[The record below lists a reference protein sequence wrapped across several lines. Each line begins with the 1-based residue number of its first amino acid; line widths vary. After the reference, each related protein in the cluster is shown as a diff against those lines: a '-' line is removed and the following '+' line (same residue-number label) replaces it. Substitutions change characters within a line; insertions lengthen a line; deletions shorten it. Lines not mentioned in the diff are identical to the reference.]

1 MFLIMEKAHLETVA
15 NESGKL
21 QTMTQTKNAFS
32 EINKTS
38 ISILD
43 YQRLYRDNEMMSSSF
58 NTGYQWSANDNEYDN
73 PPFQRNNNVYW
84 TLQTKGANQ
93 RHQNENAYQSR
104 DDLMQPRQQIQAQN
118 IESLYSTPNKKG
130 KLKTTPLGFEFY
142 SPVAPSHLNERIV
155 EEDESDSKEIM
166 SPIDPRNNGVFST
179 STPQKNPNFS
189 TMSPAK
195 ASLTEDLRSRL
206 RLQNPGIRSHGNSP
220 ISSGRSTPSRGI
232 FEPQQQSRS
241 RHSWSSNNVE
251 LPPSTCSDRLG
262 TPKTSLMDFKKLLL
276 NKNTSV
282 RSGKMSAVEL
292 LKQSKSNVQKAPS
305 PTPGSL
311 NSSMNI
317 LDLSGSPKTFA
328 TRRMIRQGQFG
339 PNLTNSPT
347 KTSNK
352 QKHAWRM
359 QNMRT
364 DVIST
369 AIPEVANDEEQ
380 ESASNTDQQQ
390 QRKPIEIKK
399 SPEIVIKDVTEVE
412 AEVEREKA
420 TETNKVVNLKEN
432 LFIKQQENNFT
443 EHEIREQKKSAPHN
457 LQQQRAQFLYG
468 NAPSSPAIA
477 PYPTTINNNN
487 NKTAVFKSGGHYT
500 GIVTATPPNKESL
513 LKPNANNNNNNVNN
527 SSLPAS
533 LETAL

>member
-1 MFLIMEKAHLETVA
+1 
-15 NESGKL
+15 
-21 QTMTQTKNAFS
+21 
-32 EINKTS
+32 
-38 ISILD
+38 
-43 YQRLYRDNEMMSSSF
+43 MMSSSF
-58 NTGYQWSANDNEYDN
+58 NAAYQWSANDNEYDN
-73 PPFQRNNNVYW
+73 SPFERSNNLYW
-84 TLQTKGANQ
+84 TLQTRSKGANHRQ
-93 RHQNENAYQSR
+93 QYDNAYQTR
-104 DDLMQPRQQIQAQN
+104 DDLEQPRPQSQAQN
-118 IESLYSTPNKKG
+118 IENLYSTPNKKG

-166 SPIDPRNNGVFST
+166 SPIDPRNNGIFST
-179 STPQKNPNFS
+179 STPQRNPNFS

-241 RHSWSSNNVE
+241 RHSWSTNNVE
-251 LPPSTCSDRLG
+251 VPPSTCSDRLG

-276 NKNTSV
+276 NKNTSA
-282 RSGKMSAVEL
+282 RSGKLSAVEL

-339 PNLTNSPT
+339 PSLTNSPT
-347 KTSNK
+347 KSSSK

-369 AIPEVANDEEQ
+369 AIPEAAIDEEQ
-380 ESASNTDQQQ
+380 ETASNTNQQQQ
-390 QRKPIEIKK
+390 QRKTIEIKK

-420 TETNKVVNLKEN
+420 TETNKAVNLKEN

-443 EHEIREQKKSAPHN
+443 ENEIREQKKSAPHN
-457 LQQQRAQFLYG
+457 LQQQRAQFLFG
-468 NAPSSPAIA
+468 NAPSSPTGS

-500 GIVTATPPNKESL
+500 GIVTSTPPNKESL
-513 LKPNANNNNNNVNN
+513 LKPTANNNN
-527 SSLPAS
+527 STPAS

>member
-1 MFLIMEKAHLETVA
+1 MA
-15 NESGKL
+15 NDAL
-21 QTMTQTKNAFS
+21 PLTQMVLS
-32 EINKTS
+32 EINKNS
-38 ISILD
+38 ISFLD

-58 NTGYQWSANDNEYDN
+58 NSAYQWSSNDNEYDN
-73 PPFQRNNNVYW
+73 AAPFQRGNNAYW
-84 TLQTKGANQ
+84 TLQTRSKGGNQ
-93 RHQNENAYQSR
+93 RQEDNNSCQTR
-104 DDLMQPRQQIQAQN
+104 DDLMQARPTTQAQD
-118 IESLYSTPNKKG
+118 IESLYSTPHKNRVN
-130 KLKTTPLGFEFY
+130 KLKTTPLGFELY
-142 SPVAPSHLNERIV
+142 SPVAPLHLNERIV
-155 EEDESDSKEIM
+155 EEEDETDSKDIM

-206 RLQNPGIRSHGNSP
+206 RMQNPGIRSHGNSP
-220 ISSGRSTPSRGI
+220 ISSGRSTPKCV
-232 FEPQQQSRS
+232 FEPQHQTGS

-251 LPPSTCSDRLG
+251 VPSSTCSDRLG

-276 NKNTSV
+276 NKNTSA
-282 RSGKMSAVEL
+282 RSGKLSAVEL
-292 LKQSKSNVQKAPS
+292 LKMSKSNVQPAAPS
-305 PTPGSL
+305 PTPSSL

-339 PNLTNSPT
+339 PNLSNSPS
-347 KTSNK
+347 KSSSK

-359 QNMRT
+359 ANMRT

-369 AIPEVANDEEQ
+369 AIPEAANDEEQ
-380 ESASNTDQQQ
+380 ESASNTNQQ
-390 QRKPIEIKK
+390 QRMPIEIKK

-412 AEVEREKA
+412 AEVEHKKA
-420 TETNKVVNLKEN
+420 SEAIQVLNLKEN

-443 EHEIREQKKSAPHN
+443 EHEIREHKKSALHN
-457 LQQQRAQFLYG
+457 LQQQRAQFLFG
-468 NAPSSPAIA
+468 VTAPSSNLLH
-477 PYPTTINNNN
+477 PTTINNNN

-500 GIVTATPPNKESL
+500 GIVTTTPPNKDAAL
-513 LKPNANNNNNNVNN
+513 NANNN
-527 SSLPAS
+527 LPAS